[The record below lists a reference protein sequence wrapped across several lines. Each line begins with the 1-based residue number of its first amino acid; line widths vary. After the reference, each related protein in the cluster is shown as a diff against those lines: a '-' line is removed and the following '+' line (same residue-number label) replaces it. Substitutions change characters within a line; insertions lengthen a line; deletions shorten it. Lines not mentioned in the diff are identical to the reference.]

1 MTNHEQRADKQQVW
15 HPNSWRS
22 VAIGILLVAGSTA
35 RAGEFQIVPT
45 DKTLL
50 PVIVRWAQTDGLVA
64 ILNGRRVTTRSLRDE
79 PYADLPLTA
88 EARTVTGATAEQA
101 IAAALRSYGSY
112 RTDVEVTATFKPPY
126 FVAITTRKAT
136 PVAVASQSPTTVS
149 AQPAQRPQ
157 FPPSLQN
164 TAAASH
170 APAAGRPTPPA
181 LQPPPPPPRIAAT
194 TAALVA
200 YPTWDSSARKSAGV
214 MSGTWLVGDSQS
226 LRAVVEA
233 WAKQSGFQVEW
244 TSTRDYKVSDAIR
257 ASRYTG
263 TFREALLGLAAAFGQ
278 LESPLGMT
286 FVNKAGS
293 PTLHVFDA

>member
-1 MTNHEQRADKQQVW
+1 
-15 HPNSWRS
+15 
-22 VAIGILLVAGSTA
+22 
-35 RAGEFQIVPT
+35 
-45 DKTLL
+45 
-50 PVIVRWAQTDGLVA
+50 
-64 ILNGRRVTTRSLRDE
+64 
-79 PYADLPLTA
+79 
-88 EARTVTGATAEQA
+88 
-101 IAAALRSYGSY
+101 
-112 RTDVEVTATFKPPY
+112 
-126 FVAITTRKAT
+126 
-136 PVAVASQSPTTVS
+136 
-149 AQPAQRPQ
+149 
-157 FPPSLQN
+157 
-164 TAAASH
+164 
-170 APAAGRPTPPA
+170 
-181 LQPPPPPPRIAAT
+181 
-194 TAALVA
+194 
-200 YPTWDSSARKSAGV
+200 